1 MTHWKN
7 TVFNIAFAL
16 NCLLAFLLLFSDKL
30 VIPAWLQVGGRLHPL
45 ILHFPIVIIV
55 LYVLWLL
62 FARSNSH
69 YVSIAQDLLLLSS
82 ITAVITALC
91 GLLLSRE
98 QGYDPDALQTH
109 KWVGSITAFLF
120 LTWYWISSAKKPGR
134 WINISASFI
143 MLLIV
148 SIAGDLGADITHGE
162 NFIMAPVTP
171 EKQRPVVLFEDAFVY
186 ANLVQPVLEAKC
198 MSCHN
203 SKKGKGQLIM
213 ETADLLLKGGK
224 NGKLWDTAQADLGLL
239 MRRIHLPED
248 EKEHMPP
255 EGKPQLTDE
264 EIIILQQ
271 WIKSGADMDNKVTD
285 LTPTDTL
292 RIIAYKKLKAAAD
305 EKYDFEA
312 ADESKIMKLNNT
324 NRVIYPV
331 ALNSPA
337 LIVNF
342 YNGPY
347 FNSKQLEELK
357 EIKQQIVELNLSKM
371 PVKDEDLKTMSG
383 FNNLRTLNLNY
394 TPITG
399 NALNELSKLPLLKSL
414 SLTGTSVTAKQ
425 LSVLQTFPKLKS
437 VFVWNTGIKTAS
449 LANINKQGKIHFET
463 GFNGDTIVV
472 KLTPPIVV
480 NDEAVI
486 TRLPA
491 ELKHYINGT
500 IIRYTVNGLDPD
512 STSSPVYKNTIP
524 LQKSFLLKARA
535 VKPGWHSSDIVQRYF
550 FVSTYVPDSVEL
562 LKPADDKYKA
572 KGWRTIADL
581 IKSEPGR
588 GSGKWLGF
596 RNNNFEGL
604 LYLNQPVL
612 VSSVTLSMLRDIG
625 SRIFPPANIEV
636 WGGTD
641 KNKMKLLGN
650 VTPKQPIKG
659 DPTENIPLI
668 CEFTPVN
675 VKYLKVI
682 AKPQQKL
689 PEWMLADITKAEIE
703 KAKAAKAKLQ
713 KDKTEKI
720 KSEIVKID
728 KAKAEKIKQEKARD
742 KKPWIFID
750 EVLLN

>member
-7 TVFNIAFAL
+7 TVFNITFAL

-55 LYVLWLL
+55 LFVLWLL

-69 YVSIAQDLLLLSS
+69 YAAIAEYLLLLSA

-98 QGYDPDALQTH
+98 PGYDPDALQTH
-109 KWVGSITAFLF
+109 KWAGSVTSFLF
-120 LTWYWISSAKKPGR
+120 LSWYWMSTAKKFGR
-134 WINISASFI
+134 WVNISASFI

-198 MSCHN
+198 VSCHN
-203 SKKGKGQLIM
+203 SKKAKGELVM

-224 NGKLWDTAQADLGLL
+224 DGKLWDTTQADLGLL

-255 EGKPQLTDE
+255 EGKPQLSDE
-264 EIIILQQ
+264 EVIILQK
-271 WIKSGADMDNKVTD
+271 WISSGADMDNKVTD
-285 LTPTDTL
+285 LPPTDTL
-292 RIIAYKKLKAAAD
+292 RILAYKRLKGSAE
-305 EKYDFEA
+305 EKYDFAA
-312 ADESKIMKLNNT
+312 ADQSKIKKLNNT

-337 LIVNF
+337 LVVNF
-342 YNGPY
+342 YNSPY
-347 FNSKQLEELK
+347 FNNKQLDELK

-371 PVKDEDLKTMSG
+371 PVKDEDIKTISG
-383 FNNLRTLNLNY
+383 FSNLRILNLNY
-394 TPITG
+394 TAITG
-399 NALNELSKLPLLKSL
+399 NTLNELKRLPLLKSL
-414 SLTGTSVTAKQ
+414 SLTGTSVSEKQ
-425 LSVLQTFPKLKS
+425 LTVLQTFPKLKY
-437 VFVWNTGIKTAS
+437 VYAWNTGITKAS
-449 LANINKQGKIHFET
+449 LANINKQGKLRFET
-463 GFNGDTIVV
+463 GFNGDAIIM
-472 KLTPPIVV
+472 KLTPPIVL

-486 TRLPA
+486 TKDPA
-491 ELKHYINGT
+491 ELKHYIKGT
-500 IIRYTVNGLDPD
+500 TIRYTMDGTDPD
-512 STSSPVYKNTIP
+512 STTSPVYKNTIP

-535 VKPGWHSSDIVQRYF
+535 VKPGWYSSDLVQRYF
-550 FVSTYVPDSVEL
+550 FKSTYVPDSIEL

-581 IKSEPGR
+581 IKSDQGR

-604 LYLNQPVL
+604 LWFHQGVQ
-612 VSSVTLSMLRDIG
+612 VTSVTLSMLRDIG

-641 KNKMKLLGN
+641 KNKMKLLGA
-650 VTPKQPIKG
+650 TIPKQPNKG
-659 DPTENIPLI
+659 DPTENIPVS
-668 CEFTPVN
+668 CEFAPVT
-675 VKYLKVI
+675 VKYIKVI
-682 AKPQQKL
+682 AKPLGKL
-689 PEWMLADITKAEIE
+689 PEWLLADIQKAEIE
-703 KAKAAKAKLQ
+703 KAKVEKARLQ
-713 KDKTEKI
+713 KEKTEQI
-720 KSEIVKID
+720 KSEKVKVD
-728 KAKAEKIKQEKARD
+728 KAKAEKLKAEKAKD
-742 KKPWIFID
+742 KKPWIFVD
-750 EVLLN
+750 EVLVN